1 MMQAVHLQ
9 SLQEKVREYSYLLWF
24 WGVSLEEVMILLRG
38 RVKLISAVGKLA
50 CEASGN
56 GSKRCTTFTGN
67 LDLGF
72 AA

>member
-1 MMQAVHLQ
+1 MQAVHLQ

-38 RVKLISAVGKLA
+38 RVKLIAAVGKLVS
-50 CEASGN
+50 EASRNNSERG
-56 GSKRCTTFTGN
+56 TTFTGK

-72 AA
+72 GV